1 MKKLKGESFKTREI
15 IIKVSGV
22 KLLVW
27 SRIPLERIPTK
38 DNIGERVWIAGDTS
52 TKKTKL
58 LRVHKKGDPQW
69 PRFGGYTIVTETGL
83 MRDLHQRAVRL
94 HPRNFVKKRKKKIN
108 R

>member
-1 MKKLKGESFKTREI
+1 MKKLKGESFKTTNI
-15 IIKVSGV
+15 IIKISAL

-27 SRIPLERIPTK
+27 SKIPTK
-38 DNIGERVWIAGDTS
+38 RKPSQVDIGNRVWIAGDTS

-58 LRVHKKGDPQW
+58 LRVHKKGEPQW
-69 PRFGGYTIVTETGL
+69 PRFGGYTVITETGL

-94 HPRNFVKKRKKKIN
+94 HPSNFIKKRKSK